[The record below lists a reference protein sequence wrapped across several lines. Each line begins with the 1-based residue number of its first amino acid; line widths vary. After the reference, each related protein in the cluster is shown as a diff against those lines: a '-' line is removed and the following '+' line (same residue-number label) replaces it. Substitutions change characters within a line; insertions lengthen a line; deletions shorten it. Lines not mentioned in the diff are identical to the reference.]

1 MATEL
6 LDIIQWALEEF
17 VPSFEN
23 LPVLRTVLSLKHIS
37 RATVRP
43 YVALVWL
50 KNYTHNMPS

>member
-50 KNYTHNMPS
+50 